1 MEGPRAYPL
10 MSLKPV
16 SSKKWNFVFLET
28 HRQLVSKE
36 WEIVNLEVIPD
47 HNPEPYKMEPRT
59 STRWGQI
66 ATNIPLKNAFGQRWD
81 THKIQIARKWRGPGP
96 PFPRGNS
103 KGDNTYMFVA
113 SSKFSFSP
121 KKYIPIIHS
130 SPTLLILAGRNSTAV
145 KLLLGSFNF
154 STISKA
160 APIKEGL
167 DAKRSGQF
175 CIV

>member
-59 STRWGQI
+59 STR
-66 ATNIPLKNAFGQRWD
+66 
-81 THKIQIARKWRGPGP
+81 
-96 PFPRGNS
+96 
-103 KGDNTYMFVA
+103 
-113 SSKFSFSP
+113 
-121 KKYIPIIHS
+121 
-130 SPTLLILAGRNSTAV
+130 
-145 KLLLGSFNF
+145 
-154 STISKA
+154 
-160 APIKEGL
+160 
-167 DAKRSGQF
+167 
-175 CIV
+175 